1 MFSVLPVRAPRTRP
15 PLCWPGSICHL
26 PPIRADW
33 LTSRCR
39 NRNRVAHRII
49 DRPIQP
55 CDESPGCPG
64 SCILRVCQSRTLGL
78 PRGCILRR
86 LRRRISAS
94 CLASSALQLC
104 RRWFPGLP
112 RVPHPSAVLALITKV
127 APGSRSPAPPP
138 GVSARLPRLPHLPAL
153 PAMEPRVA
161 PRLASFG
168 DAAGDS
174 AGCPA
179 SSLVS
184 LASWRF
190 HRVAPASA
198 PSGSA
203 GDGASGCPA
212 SRILQRCCF
221 PILRVAPRPRS
232 SASPPG
238 VSTGLPR
245 LPRLP
250 AVPEVNLRVAP
261 NLPALWRCRNCVL
274 RLP

>member
-1 MFSVLPVRAPRTRP
+1 MRIQTRAQIESARDRS
-15 PLCWPGSICHL
+15 LWRFLGAL
-26 PPIRADW
+26 A
-33 LTSRCR
+33 
-39 NRNRVAHRII
+39 AHRII

-86 LRRRISAS
+86 LRRRISPG
-94 CLASSALQLC
+94 CPGSSALQLC
-104 RRWFPGLP
+104 RRWFLGLP
-112 RVPHPSAVLALITKV
+112 RVPHPSAMPLGGSPGC
-127 APGSRSPAPPP
+127 PGSSLCLRRLPVFPP
-138 GVSARLPRLPHLPAL
+138 GRPGFRTFRLFRRWIF
-153 PAMEPRVA
+153 RVA
-161 PRLASFG
+161 PESRIL
-168 DAAGDS
+168 S
-174 AGCPA
+174 ALRVVI
-179 SSLVS
+179 S
-184 LASWRF
+184 
-190 HRVAPASA
+190 RVAPVPRSSCRASRRFHQVALVSA

-212 SRILQRCCF
+212 SRILRRCCL